1 MNTTELLGV
10 FRQEVA
16 DVELPYLWSDALV
29 YTYIDDA
36 QKQFCRWTY
45 GIADSRSFKL
55 SIKPATDWYKTDP
68 RILKLRS
75 AQDAVTGLDIPIV
88 PSEKMADRGMRFD
101 GRVGTP
107 RAIVPDLDDNL
118 LRIWPLPNA
127 LGTLTLR
134 TFRLPTTVAA
144 GDDFEVRDE
153 HQLNLLLWVK
163 HRAYSVQDSETTD
176 KRKAAE
182 YREAFMA
189 YCAAAKLEQDRLLR
203 PTGTVTYGGI

>member
-1 MNTTELLGV
+1 MNTTELLGI

-16 DVELPYLWSDALV
+16 DVETPYLWADALV

-55 SIKPATDWYKTDP
+55 NIKPATDWYRTDP

-75 AQDAVTGLDIPIV
+75 VHDAVTGRDVPIV
-88 PSEKMADRGMRFD
+88 PSEKMAARGMRFD
-101 GRVGTP
+101 NRVGVP
-107 RAIVPDLDDNL
+107 QALVPDLDDNM
-118 LRIWPLPNA
+118 LRIWPIPNA
-127 LGTLTLR
+127 LGTLSLR

-144 GDDFEVRDE
+144 GDDFEIRDE

-163 HRAYSVQDSETTD
+163 HRAYGVQDSETTD

-182 YREAFMA
+182 YRDAFQA
-189 YCAAAKLEQDRLLR
+189 YCATAKLEQDRLLR
-203 PTGTVTYGGI
+203 PAGCVAYGGV